1 MTALDIA
8 LLAVVGLCAILGFI
22 KGLIRRL
29 GSLVGVLLG
38 VVLALRY
45 GTLAGEYIRPVI
57 PSAQARGILA
67 PLVVFL
73 VVFCGVI
80 LVASALHRL
89 IHAARLGCLNRLAGA
104 ALGAVTAAIPLGA
117 LLLLTVA
124 YVPGMRSTIAESRVA
139 VFMMNGSRAFLGLLP
154 EQAKEAF
161 RSGKKEVDEL
171 IEKYRKL
178 PEKRI
183 EELEQKLEEV

>member
-1 MTALDIA
+1 MTPLDIV
-8 LLAVVGLCAILGFI
+8 LLAIVGLCAILGFI
-22 KGLIRRL
+22 KGLIRRV
-29 GSLVGVLLG
+29 GSLVGVVLG
-38 VVLALRY
+38 VILAFRY

-57 PSAQARGILA
+57 RSTQVRSVLA
-67 PLVVFL
+67 PLFVFL
-73 VVFCGVI
+73 VVLIGVI

-124 YVPGMRSTIAESRVA
+124 YVPGMRPPIAESPVA
-139 VFMMNGSRAFLGLLP
+139 VFMMNGSRAFLRLLP
-154 EQAKEAF
+154 EQAKDAF
-161 RSGKKEVDEL
+161 RNGRREVDEL

-178 PEKRI
+178 PQKRI